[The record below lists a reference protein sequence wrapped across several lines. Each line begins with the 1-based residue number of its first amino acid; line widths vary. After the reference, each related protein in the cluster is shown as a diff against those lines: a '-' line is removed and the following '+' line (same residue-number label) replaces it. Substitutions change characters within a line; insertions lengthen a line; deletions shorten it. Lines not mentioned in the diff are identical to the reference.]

1 MTTGLSINRRCTV
14 RRWFLVAW
22 IGLLLTSLG
31 CQPVPVSAQAPPEE
45 KVDLQ
50 RQIQLL
56 NLINGLELTP
66 EQMRFILEKAVAV
79 RATRE
84 ALKAE
89 AEAAEFEAIL
99 QEIRDALMAGLHVS
113 GELGDAFFAAQGA
126 NRQLVEGYRK
136 EVLSLAKE
144 IEEVLES
151 HQVYALEQYAPC
163 IIPPVGEPRI
173 GQTRDGKAVALLE
186 RLRAVPADRFELHQQ
201 GIACRIMKEL
211 ERRFRGRLLI
221 PHREAELDRILAL
234 VEEARSL
241 SDIAFEVQK
250 ESLIEELLAPYEAA
264 WSSGRRPQAD
274 VTAVIGR
281 HLLDPAIIPLLE
293 QRLELI
299 EEWGP

>member
-1 MTTGLSINRRCTV
+1 MPTGLSINRRCTV
-14 RRWFLVAW
+14 RRWFAVAW
-22 IGLLLTSLG
+22 IGLLLTTLG

-45 KVDLQ
+45 KVDLH

-66 EQMRFILEKAVAV
+66 EQMHFILEKAVDA

-84 ALKAE
+84 ALKAQ
-89 AEAAEFEAIL
+89 ADAAELEAIL

-113 GELGDAFFAAQGA
+113 GELRDAFFAAQEA
-126 NRQLVEGYRK
+126 NKQLVETYRK

-151 HQVYALEQYAPC
+151 HQVYALKQYTPC
-163 IIPPVGEPRI
+163 VIPPVGEPRI
-173 GQTRDGKAVALLE
+173 GQAGDGKAVALLE
-186 RLRAVPADRFELHQQ
+186 RLRAVPTDRFELHQER
-201 GIACRIMKEL
+201 IARRIMTEL

-221 PHREAELDRILAL
+221 PDREPELDRILAL

-241 SDIAFEVQK
+241 SDVAFELQK
-250 ESLIEELLAPYEAA
+250 ESLIQELLAPYEAA
-264 WSSGRRPQAD
+264 RSSGGRPQAD
-274 VTAVIGR
+274 VAAVIGR
-281 HLLDPAIIPLLE
+281 YLLDPAIIPLLE